1 MAILPIYEVPHPIL
15 KEVARPVAVVDDRVR
30 RLLDDLAETM
40 YAAPGIGLAAPQVGV
55 LERILVTAI
64 PVRRGLSQEED
75 GDDEAGSR
83 AYLTE
88 LINPEIIEK
97 DGEVRFDEGCLSVP
111 ELTIPVDRY
120 QRVVI
125 RALDR
130 QGEPFQ
136 FEAHDFY
143 AVVFQHE
150 MDHLDGKTLV
160 DRLSKLK
167 RAIYLKKLK
176 KKRRDD
182 LESSDD
188 AAPPPD

>member
-1 MAILPIYEVPHPIL
+1 
-15 KEVARPVAVVDDRVR
+15 
-30 RLLDDLAETM
+30 
-40 YAAPGIGLAAPQVGV
+40 LAAPQVGV